1 MIAGLILAGMLGP
14 APDKLP
20 VFPVRSVPA
29 PQPLA
34 AKLILESARR
44 QLNPPAVY
52 DASYK
57 ALSYPGGDVSGDRGA
72 CSDVVIRALR
82 WAGYDLQKLIHADM
96 AKATYPRAGGKRDKN
111 IDHRRVAN
119 QVIFFARHGLK
130 LSITAFRPERFKPG
144 DIVTWK
150 LPSNLDHIGIVSD
163 RSQNGRPMMIHN
175 IAGTAEED
183 VLTAWKMTGHYR
195 FPKPRS

>member
-1 MIAGLILAGMLGP
+1 MNAALILAGLLGQA
-14 APDKLP
+14 APRLP
-20 VFPVRSVPA
+20 VHSLRNSPA

-44 QLNPPAVY
+44 QLAPPAVY
-52 DASYK
+52 DASYRR
-57 ALSYPGGDVSGDRGA
+57 LSYPVGDVPADRGA
-72 CSDVVIRALR
+72 CSDVIVRALR
-82 WAGYDLQKLIHADM
+82 WAGYDLQKLIHEDM

-119 QVIFFARHGLK
+119 QVVYFARHGLK

-150 LPSNLDHIGIVSD
+150 LPNNLDHVGIVSD
-163 RSQNGRPMMIHN
+163 RKVDGRPMMIHN
-175 IAGTAEED
+175 IAGAAEED
-183 VLTAWKMTGHYR
+183 VLIAWKMTGHYR